1 MGQACFGVK
10 MSLCNCAWVFMVFI
24 KLLKKVVWVW
34 EEWPGAGR
42 DVVWGSV
49 PGLAPEAEQF
59 PWNVSVLPRNVS
71 VLPRDSS
78 ALDPMEC
85 MDTAEEQR
93 VHSPPASLVPRIHVI
108 LAQKLQHI
116 NPLLPA
122 CLNEEESK
130 TCECLFPGHLNKY
143 CFAQRPQQQGL
154 DLSLVTWKDHAVLH
168 RMQMFLFM
176 WCLHF
181 YLAEINVIYVEF
193 GLAFCMPEDFTKLFS
208 HKFWFVFKQS
218 CELLEN

>member
-1 MGQACFGVK
+1 MQLWLSIYGAYKDPKEGSLSVGGVTR
-10 MSLCNCAWVFMVFI
+10 SWEGCCLLLCS
-24 KLLKKVVWVW
+24 
-34 EEWPGAGR
+34 WPGSSSS
-42 DVVWGSV
+42 GS
-49 PGLAPEAEQF
+49 EAEQF
-59 PWNVSVLPRNVS
+59 PWNVSVLCP
-71 VLPRDSS
+71 LPRDSS
-78 ALDPMEC
+78 TLDPMEC

-130 TCECLFPGHLNKY
+130 TCECLFPGYLDKC
-143 CFAQRPQQQGL
+143 CFAQRQMPQQQGL
-154 DLSLVTWKDHAVLH
+154 NLNLVRWKNHAMLH
-168 RMQMFLFM
+168 RMQMFVFM

-193 GLAFCMPEDFTKLFS
+193 GFAFYIPKDFTKLFS
-208 HKFWFVFKQS
+208 HKIWFVFKQS
-218 CELLEN
+218 FELLEN